1 MRSPQ
6 SLIEPPLNHT
16 QMTRRYLTTPIYYAT
31 GDPHLGHAYTTVL
44 TDALARYY
52 RQTGADVRFLTGTD
66 EHGQKMQETA
76 ARKDMTPIQLADQ
89 MAASFDAAWRDLD
102 ISYDRFIRT
111 TEPEHI
117 GVVTTFL
124 ERLWAKGQIYDD
136 MYTGWYCIHEER
148 YWTEKEVGAERLCPD
163 CQRPVEFVKEK
174 NYFFRMSDYQDRLI
188 QHIEANP
195 NWIVP
200 ATRRNE
206 ILGFLKQPL
215 QDLSISRPK
224 SRLSWGVT
232 LPFDSDH
239 VCYVWVDALINY
251 VTASGLLDIDGG
263 PDQPGFSDPG
273 DSWWPASLHVMGK
286 DIITTHAVYWPTLL
300 MAADLALPEQI
311 LAHGW
316 WVMEETKM
324 SKSLGNVVDPLELRE
339 DYGTDGVRW
348 YLLRDMPTG
357 SDASYTPE
365 RFQARYDEIAN
376 VFGNLANRTISMIS
390 KYRDGIIPEAADN
403 GLDADIESTM
413 RAVTDHM
420 DALRVHDAMAAAME
434 LARAAN
440 GYVDTRE
447 PWAQAKDP
455 TRAEDLDE
463 TLASLARVL
472 TVLTALFLPATPQ
485 KMADLARQL
494 GLEAVP
500 TLEQARS
507 VPLGGLEVQ
516 KGPPLF
522 PRPDR

>member
-1 MRSPQ
+1 M
-6 SLIEPPLNHT
+6 N
-16 QMTRRYLTTPIYYAT
+16 RRYLTTPIYYAT

-52 RQTGADVRFLTGTD
+52 RQTGADVLFLTGTD

-76 ARKDMTPIQLADQ
+76 AKKDMTPIALADQ
-89 MAASFDAAWRDLD
+89 MAESFEAAWKDLN
-102 ISYDRFIRT
+102 ISFDRFIRT
-111 TEPEHI
+111 TEAEHI
-117 GVVTTFL
+117 DVVTVVL
-124 ERLWAKGQIYDD
+124 ERLWSKGRIYEDV
-136 MYTGWYCIHEER
+136 YSGWYCLHEER
-148 YWTEKEVGAERLCPD
+148 YWTEKEVGTERLCPD
-163 CQRPVEFVKEK
+163 CKRPVEFVEEK
-174 NYFFRMSDYQDRLI
+174 NYFFRMSDYQERLI
-188 QHIEANP
+188 RHIEEHP
-195 NWIVP
+195 DWIVP

-232 LPFDSDH
+232 LPFDPDH

-251 VTASGLLDIDGG
+251 VTASGILDPEGG
-263 PDQPGFSDPG
+263 PDQPGFTDPG

-300 MAADLALPEQI
+300 MAADLPLPRQI

-316 WVMEETKM
+316 WVMEDAKM
-324 SKSLGNVVDPLELRE
+324 SKSVGNVVDPLELRE

-365 RFQARYDEIAN
+365 RFRARYDEIAN
-376 VFGNLANRTISMIS
+376 VFGNLASRAISMIV
-390 KYRDGIIPEAADN
+390 KYRDGIIPDASGH
-403 GLDADIESTM
+403 GLDDDIASTLI
-413 RAVTDHM
+413 RVTEHM

-434 LARAAN
+434 LARTAN
-440 GYVDTRE
+440 GYVDDRK
-447 PWAQAKDP
+447 PWAQAKD
-455 TRAEDLDE
+455 TSQAEDLDE

-472 TVLTALFLPATPQ
+472 TVLTALFLPVTPQ
-485 KMADLARQL
+485 KMGELASQL
-494 GLEAVP
+494 GLESVP
-500 TLEQARS
+500 TLVESRS
-507 VPLGGLEVQ
+507 ITLAGRRVS
-516 KGPPLF
+516 KGAPLF